1 MQILKQNC
9 FHRKWHMHIV
19 FNSNSNKRVLYFTF
33 LLYRYIFTHCLIYHG
48 MAHFLHLSFLFIL
61 YSNVKVLCY
70 KSRIEFS
77 SKGFFY
83 SYFLFFFLF
92 FKTVYEFTTNLLS
105 IKSKN
110 ILIIRTRSPE
120 KIYAYVCKFWSI
132 TVFVINDI
140 CILKLFLTVT
150 ARKSFLGLWK
160 KYLDFENIYI
170 VNHIY
175 CKSYVNSYP
184 VYINLLTFCLIYF
197 GMTHLL

>member
-33 LLYRYIFTHCLIYHG
+33 LLYIYIFTHCLIYHG

-61 YSNVKVLCY
+61 YRKVKVLRY

-77 SKGFFY
+77 FKGFLFY
-83 SYFLFFFLF
+83 SYFLF
-92 FKTVYEFTTNLLS
+92 FKTVYEWTTNLLS
-105 IKSKN
+105 IKTKN
-110 ILIIRTRSPE
+110 IPIIRTRSPM
-120 KIYAYVCKFWSI
+120 KIYAYVCKFSSI

-140 CILKLFLTVT
+140 CILKLFLRVT

-160 KYLDFENIYI
+160 N
-170 VNHIY
+170 
-175 CKSYVNSYP
+175 
-184 VYINLLTFCLIYF
+184 T
-197 GMTHLL
+197 